1 MSEFRHGYQ
10 PECTTNDLPNCP
22 INESGESNK
31 TAYTRTEGEY
41 EETWTECVRCT
52 SQYELDKLKEKGDE

>member
-1 MSEFRHGYQ
+1 MKCDTCGKFTKE
-10 PECTTNDLPNCP
+10 NDLIHVC
-22 INESGESNK
+22 
-31 TAYTRTEGEY
+31 GEY